1 MVTRDDVESYL
12 LRTGLEAEEVEEGM
26 WVIRGG
32 DGQAAGAPLVV
43 HFSPPLVVF
52 RLKVMD
58 VPDDERRC
66 ADLFRTL
73 LSLNASDLVH
83 AAYGLE
89 EGDVI
94 LTETLE
100 AENLDFNEFQATVDS
115 FQMAAASH
123 LETLAPFRDCR
134 EPSQPAAQA

>member
-1 MVTRDDVESYL
+1 MVTREDVESYL
-12 LRTGLEAEEVEEGM
+12 LRTGLDAQEVEEGM
-26 WVIRGG
+26 WVVRG
-32 DGQAAGAPLVV
+32 DGTGAPLVV
-43 HFSPPLVVF
+43 HHSPPLVVF

-66 ADLFRTL
+66 AELFRTL
-73 LSLNASDLVH
+73 LSLNATDLVH

-94 LTETLE
+94 LTESLE

-115 FQMAAASH
+115 FQMAAAQH
-123 LETLAPFRDCR
+123 METLAPFRDCR
-134 EPSQPAAQA
+134 EPSQSAAQA